1 MILSCHPPQDNRN
14 LKEQNDE
21 LNGQIIN
28 LSIQGAKNLFS
39 TSFSESL
46 AAEISS
52 VSRDEVTYPLSQ
64 AQNSKAPAVCVPSV
78 DPLLLPQ
85 LMEAIQKQEEIN
97 FRLQDY
103 IDRIIVAIMETNPS
117 ILEVK

>member
-1 MILSCHPPQDNRN
+1 MFVCCEQDNRS

-39 TSFSESL
+39 ASFSESL

-52 VSRDEVTYPLSQ
+52 VSRDEVRATGYCLPQTTSSRRGWCISSSLSQ
-64 AQNSKAPAVCVPSV
+64 PRAWEELMWPCLWYSS
-78 DPLLLPQ
+78 LP
-85 LMEAIQKQEEIN
+85 KC
-97 FRLQDY
+97 
-103 IDRIIVAIMETNPS
+103 T
-117 ILEVK
+117 

>member
-1 MILSCHPPQDNRN
+1 MGATAGSHTLSCHPPQDNRN

-52 VSRDEVTYPLSQ
+52 VSRDEV
-64 AQNSKAPAVCVPSV
+64 
-78 DPLLLPQ
+78 
-85 LMEAIQKQEEIN
+85 
-97 FRLQDY
+97 RG
-103 IDRIIVAIMETNPS
+103 
-117 ILEVK
+117 

>member
-1 MILSCHPPQDNRN
+1 MSPTQDNRN

-52 VSRDEVTYPLSQ
+52 VSRDEVRPIQARPPRCIPVCAPSQ
-64 AQNSKAPAVCVPSV
+64 H
-78 DPLLLPQ
+78 
-85 LMEAIQKQEEIN
+85 
-97 FRLQDY
+97 
-103 IDRIIVAIMETNPS
+103 
-117 ILEVK
+117 